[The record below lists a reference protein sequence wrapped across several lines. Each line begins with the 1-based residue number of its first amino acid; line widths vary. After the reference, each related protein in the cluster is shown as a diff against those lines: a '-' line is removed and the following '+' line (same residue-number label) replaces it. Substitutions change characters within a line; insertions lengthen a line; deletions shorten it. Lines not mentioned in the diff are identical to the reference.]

1 MPYKKKVMFISFDAI
16 AVSGI
21 TVEATKLACYLNNRG
36 FESFIDLGYDIKI
49 DKGNFAKPYSCY
61 EKSIFDKHFK
71 LVRIND
77 IYLLKN
83 YTVEFINKVNN
94 ILINGTTKA
103 NLIEKNNL
111 LEQVNIVANALSE
124 LIFNTW
130 NKLEITHLVIE
141 NGTLPENIIYTK
153 ALYKS
158 IEKYGLQKNLAC
170 FVLWRDHDL
179 MWNSETLSKKY
190 GQDPWY
196 YAIKPIKSKYIKYV
210 TLNDSLAKKLK
221 DWSNQ
226 DINIDVMRNTYL
238 FNNNHNRMNIRDRF
252 NISKDDFLIARTT
265 RIIPEKKLERDIYL
279 VRKLNDLY
287 IKKNKSC
294 SIYLIIAGDEKE
306 NSDYSN
312 YLRQYIKKLEIENFI
327 KFSGPLQ
334 HDFIEN
340 ENNKPTIQDL
350 YYSSDMVSF
359 LTSYDYDS
367 YGNPIGEAI
376 SHKRCYISTSYEY
389 YHEVYGQHGFKTELM
404 NISPKKDGLPDDN
417 FIHRVYNLINDR
429 NQTAALVKHNFNIG
443 KNLLSNQIINKIFN
457 I

>member
-1 MPYKKKVMFISFDAI
+1 MFISFDAI

-21 TVEATKLACYLNNRG
+21 KVEAAKLAFYLNNRG

-61 EKSIFDKHFK
+61 EKSIFDKHFN

-77 IYLLKN
+77 IHLLKN
-83 YTVEFINKVNN
+83 YTTEFIDKINN
-94 ILINGTTKA
+94 TLIKGTTKA
-103 NLIEKNNL
+103 NLKEKNRL
-111 LEQVNIVANALSE
+111 LEQVDIVADQLSE
-124 LIFNTW
+124 LIFNIW

-158 IEKYGLQKNLAC
+158 IEKYGTQKNLAC

-190 GQDPWY
+190 GQEPWY

-210 TLNDSLAKKLK
+210 TLNNSLAKKLK
-221 DWSNQ
+221 DWSKQ
-226 DINIDVMRNTYL
+226 DINIDIMRNTYL
-238 FNNNHNRMNIRDRF
+238 FNNNHDRINIRDRF

-279 VRKLNDLY
+279 IKKLNELY
-287 IKKNKSC
+287 IKNNKSNY
-294 SIYLIIAGDEKE
+294 IYLIIAGDEKE
-306 NSDYSN
+306 NSDYSH
-312 YLRQYIKKLEIENFI
+312 YLRKYIKKLELDSFI

-350 YYSSDMVSF
+350 YYSSDMV
-359 LTSYDYDS
+359 
-367 YGNPIGEAI
+367 
-376 SHKRCYISTSYEY
+376 
-389 YHEVYGQHGFKTELM
+389 
-404 NISPKKDGLPDDN
+404 
-417 FIHRVYNLINDR
+417 
-429 NQTAALVKHNFNIG
+429 
-443 KNLLSNQIINKIFN
+443 
-457 I
+457 

>member
-1 MPYKKKVMFISFDAI
+1 MFISFDAI

-49 DKGNFAKPYSCY
+49 DKGNFAKTYSCY

-179 MWNSETLSKKY
+179 MWNSKTLSKKY
-190 GQDPWY
+190 GQEPWY

-287 IKKNKSC
+287 IKKINHA
-294 SIYLIIAGDEKE
+294 L
-306 NSDYSN
+306 
-312 YLRQYIKKLEIENFI
+312 YI
-327 KFSGPLQ
+327 
-334 HDFIEN
+334 
-340 ENNKPTIQDL
+340 
-350 YYSSDMVSF
+350 
-359 LTSYDYDS
+359 
-367 YGNPIGEAI
+367 
-376 SHKRCYISTSYEY
+376 
-389 YHEVYGQHGFKTELM
+389 
-404 NISPKKDGLPDDN
+404 
-417 FIHRVYNLINDR
+417 
-429 NQTAALVKHNFNIG
+429 
-443 KNLLSNQIINKIFN
+443 
-457 I
+457 

>member
-1 MPYKKKVMFISFDAI
+1 M
-16 AVSGI
+16 
-21 TVEATKLACYLNNRG
+21 
-36 FESFIDLGYDIKI
+36 
-49 DKGNFAKPYSCY
+49 
-61 EKSIFDKHFK
+61 
-71 LVRIND
+71 
-77 IYLLKN
+77 
-83 YTVEFINKVNN
+83 
-94 ILINGTTKA
+94 
-103 NLIEKNNL
+103 
-111 LEQVNIVANALSE
+111 EQR
-124 LIFNTW
+124 
-130 NKLEITHLVIE
+130 
-141 NGTLPENIIYTK
+141 NII
-153 ALYKS
+153 
-158 IEKYGLQKNLAC
+158 
-170 FVLWRDHDL
+170 
-179 MWNSETLSKKY
+179 KKY
-190 GQDPWY
+190 GQEPWY

-226 DINIDVMRNTYL
+226 DINIDVMSNTYL
-238 FNNNHNRMNIRDRF
+238 FNNNHNRINIRDRF

-404 NISPKKDGLPDDN
+404 NISPEKDGLPDDD